1 VVAAIARIATLVMVV
16 LVIVTYG
23 RGVVNAVGSYA
34 ILTQLIFLAAITLAA
49 DLAGAA
55 LSAPQRNVL
64 TVGMSTRN
72 IGAALAPLAAIE
84 SDPRAVVMIAIAVP
98 LTLAV
103 AVVAARLLAQR
114 CDS

>member
-1 VVAAIARIATLVMVV
+1 MFVAVVTVV
-16 LVIVTYG
+16 T
-23 RGVVNAVGSYA
+23 
-34 ILTQLIFLAAITLAA
+34 
-49 DLAGAA
+49 DLAGAV

-84 SDPRAVVMIAIAVP
+84 PDPRAVVMIAIAVP
-98 LTLAV
+98 MTLGA
-103 AVVAARLLAQR
+103 AAVAARLLAQR